1 VSVGRASTACEM
13 LAWRLL
19 RGCGRARVVTSS
31 RVLSAGLALL
41 LGSCLSVRYDRDR
54 VHQPIDEAE
63 VDALRPGRADLTDV
77 LDRLGAPTIVWPS
90 LNGRVV
96 MAYAW
101 LDQCGFG
108 LSLSASVQRSASA
121 RVRWDSE
128 DLEIPAIVV
137 ELDPD
142 LRLEVVR
149 RGLLRD
155 LVPEPLEGN
164 ADPDDVGDSLRSLR
178 G

>member
-1 VSVGRASTACEM
+1 MSARRALAAC
-13 LAWRLL
+13 
-19 RGCGRARVVTSS
+19 
-31 RVLSAGLALL
+31 LALC

-54 VHQPIDEAE
+54 VHQPIDEVAL
-63 VDALRPGRADLTDV
+63 DALRPGRADLTDV

-108 LSLSASVQRSASA
+108 LSVSASLQRSISA

-137 ELDPD
+137 ELDPE

-164 ADPDDVGDSLRSLR
+164 ADPDDLGDSLRSLR

>member
-1 VSVGRASTACEM
+1 V
-13 LAWRLL
+13 RLL
-19 RGCGRARVVTSS
+19 RGFAV
-31 RVLSAGLALL
+31 GLALL
-41 LGSCLSVRYDRDR
+41 SGSCVSIRFDRDR
-54 VHQPIDEAE
+54 VHEPIDEVAAE
-63 VDALRPGRADLTDV
+63 ALVPGQASLSDV
-77 LDRLGAPTIVWPS
+77 LDQLGAPTIVWPS

-101 LDQCGFG
+101 LDQCGLG
-108 LSLSASVQRSASA
+108 LSVSTALQRSVSA

-137 ELDPD
+137 ELDPQ

-164 ADPDDVGDSLRSLR
+164 LETDDLSDSVRSLR

>member
-1 VSVGRASTACEM
+1 MTIRRT
-13 LAWRLL
+13 LAAGVVLL
-19 RGCGRARVVTSS
+19 CT
-31 RVLSAGLALL
+31 
-41 LGSCLSVRYDRDR
+41 SCLSLRFDRDR
-54 VHQPIDEAE
+54 VHQPIDEA
-63 VDALRPGRADLTDV
+63 AIGSLQPGHADLADV
-77 LDRLGAPTIVWPS
+77 LDTLGAPTIVWPS

-101 LDQCGFG
+101 LDQCGLG
-108 LSLSASVQRSASA
+108 LSVSGTLHRSAPA

-137 ELDPD
+137 ELDPE
-142 LRLEVVR
+142 LRLQVVR

-164 ADPDDVGDSLRSLR
+164 LEPDDVADSLRSLR

>member
-1 VSVGRASTACEM
+1 MTIGRA
-13 LAWRLL
+13 LA
-19 RGCGRARVVTSS
+19 A
-31 RVLSAGLALL
+31 ALALL
-41 LGSCLSVRYDRDR
+41 CTSCLSLRFDRDR
-54 VHQPIDEAE
+54 VHQPIDEAAIGSLE
-63 VDALRPGRADLTDV
+63 PGRADLADV

-101 LDQCGFG
+101 LDQCGLG
-108 LSLSASVQRSASA
+108 LSVSATLHRSASA

-137 ELDPD
+137 ELDPE
-142 LRLEVVR
+142 LRLQVVR

-164 ADPDDVGDSLRSLR
+164 VEPDDVSDSLRSLR

>member
-1 VSVGRASTACEM
+1 M
-13 LAWRLL
+13 RLQ
-19 RGCGRARVVTSS
+19 RGIA
-31 RVLSAGLALL
+31 AGLALL
-41 LGSCLSVRYDRDR
+41 MGSCVSLRFDRDR
-54 VHQPIDEAE
+54 VNEP
-63 VDALRPGRADLTDV
+63 VDDGSLQALVPGQAHLADV
-77 LDRLGAPTIVWPS
+77 LDQLGAPTIVWPS

-101 LDQCGFG
+101 LDQCGLG
-108 LSLSASVQRSASA
+108 ISVSTALQRSLSA

-137 ELDPD
+137 ELDPE

-164 ADPDDVGDSLRSLR
+164 VEPDDVSDSVRSLR